1 LLGSGNRLAASKQ
14 VDRLHIARR
23 PWRSDPATCPSPL
36 VVSASAS
43 VLETSAMTT
52 ATVTIFVIAILIVAA
67 IAWNAFGGRRDLDRR
82 RQGGRDPGA
91 PD

>member
-1 LLGSGNRLAASKQ
+1 MAKRSRHLS
-14 VDRLHIARR
+14 IA
-23 PWRSDPATCPSPL
+23 
-36 VVSASAS
+36 
-43 VLETSAMTT
+43 

-67 IAWNAFGGRRDLDRR
+67 IVWNAFGGRRDLDRR